1 MIGVSRLPISQEQQ
15 WGCTAH
21 LWSSDLSFDTP
32 SQFPTADVLIESI
45 NSRIRQNSHERS
57 RVVASDDSLAN
68 AMRGQRLIELQGSA
82 FDSPNKNESGLIF
95 EFGDSDQLS
104 LENGTITISLI
115 CTKMPCQHR
124 AGSKVGRN

>member
-1 MIGVSRLPISQEQQ
+1 M
-15 WGCTAH
+15 
-21 LWSSDLSFDTP
+21 SFDTP

-115 CTKMPCQHR
+115 CTKTP
-124 AGSKVGRN
+124 S